1 MPEIILGTKNNGIK
15 LKQRISTML
24 KKKKK
29 SKRIFFN
36 KKQAK
41 KV

>member
-24 KKKKK
+24 KKKK